1 MAGPGGGGPGG
12 EWDPSRSAAGTRS
25 PWLIVGIIS
34 IATFMEVLDTS
45 IANVSL
51 RHIAGSLSVSP
62 DEATWVLTSYLVAN
76 AVVIPISG
84 WLSRVIGRKRYYML
98 SVALFTAASLMCGI
112 APNIQ
117 FLVIA
122 RILQGIGGGGLAP
135 SEQSMLADTFPP
147 AKRGQAFAAYAFVII
162 VAPVIGPTIGG
173 WVTDN
178 FSWHWIFLVNIPV
191 GFVSLFLVATFV
203 DEPKKLVEE
212 RAAMLKGGLSVDWV
226 GFLLVAIGLGSLEIF
241 LDRGERDDWFSSGF
255 ITTTA
260 ILAGV
265 AIVFLIVWE
274 ATRPDPIVNVRLMAK
289 RNFAAVLGVM
299 FTTGVILFGS
309 IQLIPQMLQ
318 QVFRYSATDAG
329 LAMTAGGFATVLAV
343 PFAGRL
349 AGKVDP
355 RILIG
360 GALVVSAIAL
370 GHLTTL
376 DATAGFNDW
385 AWARAYQAVALP
397 FLFVPLSTAAY
408 SALKPTETG
417 DASALLNVARNL
429 GGSVGIALSQAWLS
443 IESQTRQSRLVEHLH
458 PLAPNYPGALA
469 QLEGALRS
477 AGVAAEQV
485 TMAAQAQLYAIAGRQ
500 AAMLAYLDVYRALMV
515 YTLCAIPVIF
525 LLKAPAKG
533 RAASAAE

>member
-1 MAGPGGGGPGG
+1 MAGPAGG
-12 EWDPSRSAAGTRS
+12 EWDPSRSAAGIRS

-173 WVTDN
+173 WVTDT

-191 GFVSLFLVATFV
+191 GFLSLFLVATFV

-212 RAAMLKGGLSVDWV
+212 RAAMLKGGLRVDWV
-226 GFLLVAIGLGSLEIF
+226 GFLLVAIGLGSLEMF

-260 ILAGV
+260 IAAGI

-329 LAMTAGGFATVLAV
+329 LAMTAGGVATVLAV

-349 AGKVDP
+349 AGKVDS

-360 GALVVSAIAL
+360 GALIVSAIAL

-408 SALKPTETG
+408 AGLKPTETG

-458 PLAPNYPGALA
+458 PLAPNYPGALT

-477 AGVAAEQV
+477 AGMAAEQV

-533 RAASAAE
+533 RAAAAE